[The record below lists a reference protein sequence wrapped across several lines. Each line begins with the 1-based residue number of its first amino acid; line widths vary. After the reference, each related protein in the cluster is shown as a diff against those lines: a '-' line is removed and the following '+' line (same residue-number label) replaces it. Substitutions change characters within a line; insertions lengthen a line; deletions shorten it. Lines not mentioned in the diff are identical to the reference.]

1 MKTNCLCILAAA
13 AWALAGT
20 LPVQAGPLVRSDMPA
35 EPSWVLHVD
44 CDQLRNTAIGQF
56 LLAEMNKPEVQAK
69 FAAFETIFSFD
80 PRTALR
86 GLTLYSTGTAPEDG
100 VLLVYA
106 DINASRLET
115 LVKAAKDYQSTPYK
129 QHVIHNWI
137 DEKKKKGPDGSQ
149 PRVYAAIHGGRVVIF
164 GQRQARVAGALDVL
178 DKAAPSLGVSA
189 AFPQLG
195 ASDNASFI
203 QGLARKVDLP
213 PSDPNA
219 ALFRLTRQTLLQVSE
234 AQRQLNATLTLDAR
248 DEEVAAQMVTVAQ
261 GLVALMKL
269 QTDKP
274 ESVKLAEA
282 TTIRQEGASVVG
294 RLNLS
299 VDEVVA
305 MLKAGAAR
313 AAAQKASE
321 P

>member
-1 MKTNCLCILAAA
+1 MNTNRLPVLAAA
-13 AWALAGT
+13 ACALVGT
-20 LPVQAGPLVRSDMPA
+20 WYAQAGPLVRSDVPA

-44 CDQLRNTAIGQF
+44 FDQLRNTAIGQF
-56 LLAEMNKPEVQAK
+56 LLAEMNKPEIQAK
-69 FAAFETIFSFD
+69 FAAFETIFNFD

-100 VLLVYA
+100 VLMIYA

-137 DEKKKKGPDGSQ
+137 DEKKKGRDGAA
-149 PRVYAAIHGGRVVIF
+149 PRVYAAIHAGRVVIF
-164 GQRQARVAGALDVL
+164 GQREARVAQALDVL
-178 DKAAPSLGVSA
+178 DRAVPTLGTSA
-189 AFPQLG
+189 AFAQLG
-195 ASDNASFI
+195 ASDSASFM

-213 PSDPNA
+213 ASDPNA
-219 ALFRLTRQTLLQVSE
+219 ALFRLTRQALLQVAE

-282 TTIRQEGASVVG
+282 MTIKQEGASVVG

-313 AAAQKASE
+313 AAAQKASS